1 MSIAAFLRRHGVYT
15 ILNILGLAVGMAA
28 CLLVALYL
36 RHEFSYDRQH
46 EDIDRLTRVIRHFRP
61 PDGSAEYDAMG
72 LQFRAMNDLA
82 QEIPEIE
89 TTTGFV
95 LRPMWAG
102 LDDRGFDVRGMFA
115 RSNLLEVLTYPLLS
129 GGRPALTPSDV
140 YVTESFAR
148 KLYGST
154 DVVGKPLKLYYKW
167 IDAELQIAGVVRD
180 IPPTTSSEFKFDVL
194 FDHRASN
201 TEANDPFDHTD
212 WEPTTFWTV
221 IRTIA
226 RLAPGADPAAI
237 QPKLDAFA
245 RRHLGEDI
253 GLPGTY
259 RLMPLERLH
268 LYARQELAIN
278 MTNVIVEPFG
288 DIDRCYALS
297 LVGAFILLLASVN
310 FVNLATARASRRGLE
325 VGIHKACGA
334 TRSDLIRK
342 FLGESILLSAGAALA
357 AVGIT
362 YLLLPHAGD
371 LLRATLSI
379 DATIWVFAA
388 LLAVLI
394 GLLAGFYPAIVLASF
409 QPAAVLKGSGQTS
422 GGGARTRQ
430 ALVVFQFT
438 ISVALIVSVLVARSQ
453 MEYVRGLDLGF
464 TQEGRIVLPVI
475 KEDQAL
481 RENLDRVRARFS
493 QVPGVIDLTLTQF
506 PPGHENDVDRVYIRK
521 VGATDSVN
529 VHWVAVDERF
539 AAVYDVEILEGRG
552 IRSSDFRAPN
562 LVLNQTAASALG
574 AGPGDQV
581 HAWGDDPFTIIG
593 IFKDFHNRSV
603 HFPIRPLLLEYW
615 TSIDFV
621 TVKVDGRNLSETI
634 RGLESAWRDIHPN
647 RVFKYEFLDDHI
659 EAFYDD
665 DVRTQRAFTVLATL
679 AIVIACIGLLGLIAF
694 TTELR
699 TKEIG
704 VRKTLGASTGTIV
717 VLLLREFA
725 RLVGL
730 ATLLA
735 WPLAAYASHQW
746 LQNYTY
752 RIDLGPVPFAL
763 GGFIALAVAMAT
775 ILIQSMRAANMD
787 PTDALRTE

>member
-1 MSIAAFLRRHGVYT
+1 MSISAFLRRHGVYT

-46 EDIDRLTRVIRHFRP
+46 EDIDRLHRVVRHFRP
-61 PDGSAEYDAMG
+61 PDGSAEYDGMG
-72 LQFRAMNDLA
+72 LQFRAMHDLA

-89 TTTGFV
+89 TTTGFI

-115 RSNLLEVLTYPLLS
+115 RENFLEVLTYPLLS
-129 GGRPALTPSDV
+129 GGRPKLAPSDV

-167 IDAELQIAGVVRD
+167 IDTELQIAGVVRD
-180 IPPTTSSEFKFDVL
+180 IPATTSSEFKFDVL

-201 TEANDPFDHTD
+201 TEANDPFDHAD

-226 RLAPGADPAAI
+226 KLAPGADPAAT

-245 RRHLGEDI
+245 RRHLGEEV

-259 RLMPLERLH
+259 RLMALERLH

-297 LVGAFILLLASVN
+297 LVGVFILLLASVN

-342 FLGESILLSAGAALA
+342 FLGESILLSAGAAIA
-357 AVGIT
+357 AVGLT
-362 YLLLPHAGD
+362 YLLLPFASE
-371 LLRATLSI
+371 LLRASLEI
-379 DATIWVFAA
+379 DATIWLFAA

-409 QPAAVLKGSGQTS
+409 QPATVLKGSGQTS
-422 GGGARTRQ
+422 GGGSRTRQ
-430 ALVVFQFT
+430 TLVVFQFT
-438 ISVALIVSVLVARSQ
+438 ISVALIISVLVARSQ
-453 MEYVRGLDLGF
+453 MEFVRGLDLGF

-475 KEDQAL
+475 KENQAL
-481 RENLDRVRARFS
+481 RENFEPVRARFS
-493 QVPGVIDLTLTQF
+493 QVQGVIDLTLTQF
-506 PPGHENDVDRVYIRK
+506 PPGHENDVDRVFVRK
-521 VGATDSVN
+521 LGTTDSVN

-539 AAVYDVEILEGRG
+539 TSVYDVEILEGRG
-552 IRSSDFRAPN
+552 IEPTDLRGPN
-562 LVLNQTAASALG
+562 LVLNQTAANALG
-574 AGPGDQV
+574 AVPGDQV
-581 HAWGDDPFTIIG
+581 HAWGDDPFTIVG

-603 HFPIRPLLLEYW
+603 HFPVRPLLLEYW
-615 TSIDFV
+615 TSLDFV

-634 RGLESAWRDIHPN
+634 QGLESAWRDIHPN
-647 RVFKYEFLDDHI
+647 RVFKYEFLDEHI
-659 EAFYDD
+659 AAFYED
-665 DVRTQRAFTVLATL
+665 DVRSQRAFTLLATL
-679 AIVIACIGLLGLIAF
+679 AIVIACLGLLGLIAF
-694 TTELR
+694 TTEIR
-699 TKEIG
+699 NKEIG
-704 VRKTLGASTGTIV
+704 VRKVLGSSTAQIV
-717 VLLLREFA
+717 VLLLRDFA
-725 RLVGL
+725 RLVAI
-730 ATLLA
+730 ATLLSWPIA
-735 WPLAAYASHQW
+735 WVVSQEW
-746 LQNYTY
+746 LQNYAY
-752 RIDLGPVPFAL
+752 RIELGPVPFVL
-763 GGFIALAVAMAT
+763 GGLIALIVALAT
-775 ILIQSMRAANMD
+775 ISIQSVRAANMD